1 MTDAIR
7 TDAIRTDAIR
17 VVQWATGSVG
27 IAQLREVVDRPDLE
41 LVGLFVYDP
50 TKVGVDAGALVGRA
64 PTGIAATNDKAAILA
79 LDADVVLHA
88 ASKAFPQNTNTDD
101 IVALLESGKNVITT
115 TSYNHLPTFG
125 ADADARIRHACERA
139 GTRFHAGGEHPGFM
153 FERLATSL
161 TALSQRVDTITVQE
175 FVDCSGVS
183 GKEMLVDLMGM
194 GKRPED
200 ITIESPM
207 FRAVSVQY
215 EQAIGAAADVL
226 GLTLDEIRH
235 SIETGT
241 SPRDVEVACGTLPAG
256 TVVGQIMSWTGY
268 RDGAPVLVA
277 QEYWTVTDDI
287 PGWDLDLEQ
296 TFLVRVIVDGAP
308 SLKLDLTIGND
319 AVGDLEGTSGGQL
332 AVAMTAVRAIP
343 DVLQSPPGVV
353 VAPVF
358 GAYHWPDATPE
369 TSRP

>member
-1 MTDAIR
+1 MT
-7 TDAIRTDAIR
+7 IR
-17 VVQWATGSVG
+17 VVQWATGAVG
-27 IAQLREVVDRPDLE
+27 RAQLREIIDRPDLE

-50 TKVGVDAGALVGRA
+50 AKVGVDAGALVGRPA
-64 PTGIAATNDKAAILA
+64 TGIAATNDKAAMLA
-79 LDADVVLHA
+79 LDADLVLHA
-88 ASKAFPQNTNTDD
+88 ASKAFPENTNTDD
-101 IVALLESGKNVITT
+101 IVALLASGKNVITT

-125 ADADARIRHACERA
+125 ADADRRIRQACEQA

-161 TALSQRVDTITVQE
+161 TALSQRVDRITVQE
-175 FVDCSGVS
+175 YVDCSGVS

-200 ITIESPM
+200 ITVDSPM

-215 EQAIGAAADVL
+215 EQAIGATADVL
-226 GLTLDEIRH
+226 GLELDEIRH
-235 SIETGT
+235 SVETGT
-241 SPRDVEVACGTLPAG
+241 SPRDVQVACGTLPAG

-296 TFLVRVIVDGAP
+296 TFLVRVIVDGSP
-308 SLKLDLTIGND
+308 TVRVDLTIGNET
-319 AVGDLEGTSGGQL
+319 VGDLDGTSGGQL
-332 AVAMTAVRAIP
+332 AVAMTAIRAIP
-343 DVLQSPPGVV
+343 AVLQSPPGVV
-353 VAPVF
+353 TPPVF
-358 GAYHWPDATPE
+358 GAYQ
-369 TSRP
+369 